1 MMTPV
6 PGVPSEPRQEVFSR
20 ASGDPLHELQGRE
33 VSEDL
38 EKATEKHRKA
48 HFSHVTSYYNM
59 FLIMSRPMK
68 ACVGPTPAA

>member
-33 VSEDL
+33 VAEDP
-38 EKATEKHRKA
+38 EKATEK
-48 HFSHVTSYYNM
+48 
-59 FLIMSRPMK
+59 LILVM
-68 ACVGPTPAA
+68 